1 VGLGAAVTANAQDP
15 ASLVAAYKQVLR
27 EVLER
32 RPSGMRQRLAEALG
46 TTRSFVSQI
55 SNPSYST
62 PIPAP
67 YIATVLDVCHFSEG
81 ERTRFLAAYR
91 LAHPRRAAGD
101 APAPGGRLR
110 TLTLSVPDFGN
121 ETLNDDFDAM
131 LTDMVARVRRLMTAA
146 PK

>member
-1 VGLGAAVTANAQDP
+1 MVTADAQDSS
-15 ASLVAAYKQVLR
+15 SLVAAYKQVLR

-67 YIATVLDVCHFSEG
+67 YITTVLDVCHFSDG
-81 ERTRFLAAYR
+81 ERSRFLAAYR
-91 LAHPRRAAGD
+91 QAHPRRAAG
-101 APAPGGRLR
+101 AGPGRRMR
-110 TLTLSVPDFGN
+110 TLTLSVPDFGSD
-121 ETLNDDFDAM
+121 TRNDDFDAM
-131 LTDMVARVRRLMTAA
+131 LTDLAARVERLMTAA